1 LVARGNTRNASHVG
15 GQRGPDAKAFQFRGQ
30 GMTRKAV
37 PLVVYIVDD
46 DDAVRN
52 GFARLIRSA
61 GLDARPYG
69 CAREFLAGVLDQP
82 MACILLDISLP
93 QLTGLQI
100 QEELNQRG
108 IKLPVITIS
117 AREDD
122 ETRLWARDLG
132 AKLFLRKPVDD
143 QALLDAIS
151 WVTGTAQG
159 R

>member
-1 LVARGNTRNASHVG
+1 
-15 GQRGPDAKAFQFRGQ
+15 
-30 GMTRKAV
+30 MTRKAV
-37 PLVVYIVDD
+37 PLVVYIVD

-61 GLDARPYG
+61 GLDARPFG
-69 CAREFLAGVLDQP
+69 SAHEFLAGVRDQP
-82 MACILLDISLP
+82 LACILLDISLP

-108 IKLPVITIS
+108 IQLPVITIS

>member
-1 LVARGNTRNASHVG
+1 
-15 GQRGPDAKAFQFRGQ
+15 
-30 GMTRKAV
+30 MTRKAV

-61 GLDARPYG
+61 GLDARPFG
-69 CAREFLAGVLDQP
+69 SAHEFLAGVRDQP
-82 MACILLDISLP
+82 LACILLDISLP
-93 QLTGLQI
+93 ELTGLQI

-108 IKLPVITIS
+108 IQLPVITIS

>member
-1 LVARGNTRNASHVG
+1 
-15 GQRGPDAKAFQFRGQ
+15 
-30 GMTRKAV
+30 MTRKAV

-61 GLDARPYG
+61 GLDARPFG
-69 CAREFLAGVLDQP
+69 SAHEFLAGVRDQP
-82 MACILLDISLP
+82 LACILLDISLP

-100 QEELNQRG
+100 QQELNQRG
-108 IKLPVITIS
+108 IQLPVITIS

>member
-1 LVARGNTRNASHVG
+1 
-15 GQRGPDAKAFQFRGQ
+15 
-30 GMTRKAV
+30 MTRKAV

-61 GLDARPYG
+61 GLDARPFG
-69 CAREFLAGVLDQP
+69 SAHEILAGVRDQP
-82 MACILLDISLP
+82 LACILLDISLP

-108 IKLPVITIS
+108 IQLPVITIS

>member
-1 LVARGNTRNASHVG
+1 
-15 GQRGPDAKAFQFRGQ
+15 
-30 GMTRKAV
+30 MTRKAV

-61 GLDARPYG
+61 GLDARPFG
-69 CAREFLAGVLDQP
+69 SAHEFLAGVRDQP
-82 MACILLDISLP
+82 LACILLDISLP

-108 IKLPVITIS
+108 IQLPVITIS